1 MITLYDDQ
9 QRHVNKVIEAMHA
22 GHRSIL
28 MQAATGAGK
37 SVMASYMLHRALN
50 KGNNVWFLVPR
61 KNLIKQMHST
71 FNQFGVRHSY
81 IAAGNSLNPYEK
93 AHICS
98 TETVRRRLKTGKI
111 QARPRCNEELLEL
124 LKSGIIALP
133 QIAFIDET
141 HYGGNGLGEI
151 IAFLKANG
159 VWIIGL
165 SATPWQLNGQGLGCW
180 YDHMVLGESVR
191 WLIDNKRLSD
201 YRPFAPSRVDLSRVR
216 MANGEYSQRDIS
228 QRMEDDSVLIGN
240 AVQHYKDHAHGR
252 LNIAYCTSIKHSELV
267 ADEFRRQGVPAMH
280 IDGETPDGERR
291 RIIQAYANREI
302 LVLTN
307 CELLTF
313 GFDLASQVGRD
324 VTIEC
329 MSDLRPT
336 KSLALQMQKW
346 GRVLR
351 MKDTP
356 ALIFDHAN
364 NFDEHGLPCDDRQ
377 WTLADRVKGAGGG
390 GGVRMNPVKL
400 CPECYYSHK
409 PNLECPNCG
418 YVYPV
423 ESRELFEVDGEL
435 AEIERQNKERKLKRM
450 EVGQAKT
457 LADLRRIREERGYK
471 PDWVVTMA
479 RAKGIKE

>member
-1 MITLYDDQ
+1 MLTLYDDQ
-9 QRHVNKVIEAMHA
+9 QRHVEKVIAAMHA

-28 MQAATGAGK
+28 MQACTGAGK
-37 SVMASYMLHRALN
+37 SVMASYMIQRARS

-61 KNLIKQMHST
+61 RNLIKQMHGT
-71 FNQFGVRHSY
+71 FNSFGVKHSY
-81 IAAGNSLNPYEK
+81 IAAGHSLNPHEK

-111 QARPRCNEELLEL
+111 DARPQDSEQLLEM
-124 LKSGIIALP
+124 LKAGKIPLP
-133 QIAFIDET
+133 HIAFIDET
-141 HYGGNGLGEI
+141 HFGGNGLGEI
-151 IAFLKANG
+151 IAFLKLHG

-165 SATPWQLNGQGLGCW
+165 SATPWQLSGQGLGCW
-180 YDHMVLGESVR
+180 YDYMVQGESMR
-191 WLIDNKRLSD
+191 WLIDNQRLSD
-201 YRPFAPSRVDLSRVR
+201 YRPFAPSRIDLSRVHTS
-216 MANGEYSQRDIS
+216 NGEYVKREITA
-228 QRMEDDSVLIGN
+228 RMEDDSVLIGN
-240 AVQHYKDHAHGR
+240 AVQHYKEHAAGK

-267 ADEFRRQGVPAMH
+267 AAEFRKQGVAAMH
-280 IDGETPDGERR
+280 IDGSTPDAERR
-291 RIIQAYANREI
+291 RIIGAYANRE
-302 LVLTN
+302 LQVLTN

-313 GFDLASQVGRD
+313 GFDLASQVGKD

-364 NFDEHGLPCDDRQ
+364 NFDEHGLPCDDRH

-400 CPECYYSHK
+400 CPDCFFSHK
-409 PNLECPNCG
+409 PALECPNCG
-418 YVYPV
+418 HVYPI

-435 AEIERQNKERKLKRM
+435 AEVERKNKERKAKRM
-450 EVGQAKT
+450 EVGQART
-457 LADLRRIREERGYK
+457 LADLRKIREERGYK
-471 PDWVVTMA
+471 PAWVTAQA
-479 RAKGIKE
+479 RAKGITE

>member
-1 MITLYDDQ
+1 MLTLYDDQ
-9 QRHVNKVIEAMHA
+9 QRHVAKVIDAMHA
-22 GHRSIL
+22 GHRAIL

-37 SVMASYMLHRALN
+37 SVMASYMVHRALN
-50 KGNNVWFLVPR
+50 KGNNVWFFVPR
-61 KNLIKQMHST
+61 KNLIRQMHGT
-71 FNQFGVRHSY
+71 FNKFGVRHSY

-98 TETVRRRLKTGKI
+98 TETVRRRIKDGKIVARPNDYEELIALIKTG
-111 QARPRCNEELLEL
+111 
-124 LKSGIIALP
+124 IIPLP
-133 QIAFIDET
+133 HIVFIDET
-141 HYGGNGLGEI
+141 HYGGNGLDMI
-151 IAFLKANG
+151 IKFLKANG
-159 VWIIGL
+159 VWIVGL
-165 SATPWQLNGQGLGCW
+165 SATPWQLSGQGLGCW
-180 YDHMVLGESVR
+180 YDHMVMGESIR
-191 WLIDNKRLSD
+191 WLIDNHRLSD

-228 QRMEDDSVLIGN
+228 QKMEDDSVLIGN
-240 AVQHYKDHAHGR
+240 AVQHYKDHAMGK

-267 ADEFRRQGVPAMH
+267 ADEFRRQGVPAAH
-280 IDGETPDGERR
+280 IDGETPDAERR
-291 RIIQAYANREI
+291 RIIQAYANREL

-313 GFDLASQVGRD
+313 GFDLASQVNKD

-351 MKDTP
+351 MKNEP

-364 NFDEHGLPCDDRQ
+364 NFDEHGLPCDDRH
-377 WTLADRVKGAGGG
+377 WTLADRVKGAGGSS
-390 GGVRMNPVKL
+390 GVRMNPVKL
-400 CPECYYSHK
+400 CPECYFSHK
-409 PNLECPNCG
+409 PALACPNCG
-418 YVYPV
+418 YEYPV

-435 AEIERQNKERKLKRM
+435 AEIARQQQERKEKRM

-457 LADLRRIREERGYK
+457 LDDLRRIREERGYK
-471 PDWVVTMA
+471 HAWVSTMA